1 MPCRS
6 TTTSNIGGV
15 TKPALLEKEGRECVL
30 MCSTTGYKKFFRYS
44 AKASHRNHKP

>member
-30 MCSTTGYKKFFRYS
+30 MCYTTGYKKFFDI
-44 AKASHRNHKP
+44 KASRRNHKP